1 MQAQRTESL
10 LRSSMVFGD
19 MLFYQMRRPSG
30 TTFRAD
36 TFEEFH
42 LSALSIMTYILDSL
56 LRSSARSV
64 SFGRNYETQNN
75 QELRR
80 CDLLM
85 VTYVLRY

>member
-10 LRSSMVFGD
+10 LRSSMAFGG

-42 LSALSIMTYILDSL
+42 LSALSIMTYILDYL
-56 LRSSARSV
+56 LRNSVRSV
-64 SFGRNYETQNN
+64 SFGRNYEIQNKW
-75 QELRR
+75 ELHRS
-80 CDLLM
+80 DLLM
-85 VTYVLRY
+85 VTSVLRY